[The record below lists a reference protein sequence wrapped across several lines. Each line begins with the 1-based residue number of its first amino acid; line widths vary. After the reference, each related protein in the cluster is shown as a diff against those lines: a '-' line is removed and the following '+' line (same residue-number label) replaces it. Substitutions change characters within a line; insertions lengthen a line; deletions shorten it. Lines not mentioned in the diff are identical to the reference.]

1 VSRSSGESCWNAVMR
16 SWRSITARSLHLG
29 LMALAMAPWAG
40 PELLAQSAGGAQ
52 TPVADRP
59 ILLAQNDDLAEP
71 PPPPPLP
78 DDVLVDDESPDQP
91 PPEPSVSSVNP
102 AKNIPPGE
110 ELVTIDFPEPTAIK
124 DIIKA
129 VAQWTGKNF
138 ILGQGV
144 SSSARVAIISPQQI
158 TKEEAYQAFLSA
170 LNVAGFTT
178 VDTGRVVKIIPTRQA
193 TSSNIKTFYGS
204 SWAPMTDEIITQ
216 IIPLSYIDAQTV
228 ARQLRS
234 ILRESNA
241 VPFPTTNSL
250 IVSDTG
256 HKIRRLLE
264 IIKLLDVKGNQPQV
278 AIVPILYT
286 DANDIAKKIQ
296 DIFGRAGSRGGAS
309 LYLQKVIVDERT
321 NSTILIGPPKG
332 LDDVARLIKRLDR
345 PLDEEAQQA
354 GIHVRPLE
362 YADAQKLA
370 ATLQSLTQSSASRSN
385 SRLRTP
391 VATRRLTTPN
401 GTDPTRNGEGG
412 DINAVADLG
421 NVKITADVAT
431 NALIIQGSSAAYREV
446 DNIIRLLD
454 QKKAQVYIEADI
466 IDVNVGKGLEIGGSA
481 FAGLPTS
488 SSDPYAFP
496 YGWKPAAVG
505 GFSALSNS
513 SSVTSQQ
520 AATLFSAIP
529 QRAVFGV
536 LAKEPIEI
544 VNGLKITPGA
554 FIFALK
560 NDSNANVLQTP
571 SMLVQDNQEAEFN
584 ATEKEIVF
592 VQETNAQTGTASQKP
607 ESIDAELSLKIKPQI
622 TKSDEVNMDLNLKAD
637 SFGRRDASGKPA
649 QTVKRSFNSKVSVQD
664 SQTIVISGLQKDIE
678 IESFSKVP
686 LLGDIPILGWL
697 FRDSNTTRQKT
708 NLMIFLTPYVIRDA
722 VDLSR
727 VYDKKLR
734 DQTEFLEK
742 FYGEDFR
749 EKEVFERLPTRA
761 DGRVP
766 PEKLERTSESLSPDP
781 EVRESPALPV
791 RPEREQ
797 LELPSQDPDPIV
809 VPGGDSGG
817 GSSFGGGGDSAPPP
831 PPPPPAEGG
840 GDGGDIGGDGG
851 GEG

>member
-1 VSRSSGESCWNAVMR
+1 MSRCSVDVNGSAAMLPWGVLR
-16 SWRSITARSLHLG
+16 ARFLRLLLA
-29 LMALAMAPWAG
+29 LMLMGPWG
-40 PELLAQSAGGAQ
+40 GSELLAQSATDLSTEISGRRL
-52 TPVADRP
+52 V
-59 ILLAQNDDLAEP
+59 AQNDANAP

-78 DDVLVDDESPDQP
+78 DLDPGEEESDKTAGEDVAAEK
-91 PPEPSVSSVNP
+91 VNP

-286 DANDIAKKIQ
+286 DANDISKKIQ

-332 LDDVARLIKRLDR
+332 LDDVVRLIKRLDK
-345 PLDEEAQQA
+345 PLDEEAQQS

-370 ATLQSLTQSSASRSN
+370 ATLQSLTQSSASRTS
-385 SRLRTP
+385 SRLRTSI
-391 VATRRLTTPN
+391 ASRRITSPN
-401 GTDPTRNGEGG
+401 GSDPSRSGEGG

-431 NALIIQGSSAAYREV
+431 NSLIIQGSAAAYREV

-454 QKKAQVYIEADI
+454 QKKSQVYIEADI

-481 FAGLPTS
+481 FAGLPTTG
-488 SSDPYAFP
+488 SDPYAFP
-496 YGWKPAAVG
+496 YGWKPASVG
-505 GFSALSNS
+505 SFSALANSNS
-513 SSVTSQQ
+513 VSSQQ

-536 LAKEPIEI
+536 LAKQPIEI
-544 VNGLKITPGA
+544 VKGLTVTPGA

-622 TKSDEVNMDLNLKAD
+622 TKSDEVNMDLTLKAD
-637 SFGRRDASGKPA
+637 SFGRRDASGRPS

-678 IESFSKVP
+678 IESLAKVP
-686 LLGDIPILGWL
+686 LLGDIPIIGWL
-697 FRDSNTTRQKT
+697 FRDTNITRQKT
-708 NLMIFLTPYVIRDA
+708 NLMIFLTPYVIRDSL
-722 VDLSR
+722 DLSR
-727 VYDKKLR
+727 VYDKKLN
-734 DQTEFLEK
+734 DQKEFLEK

-749 EKEVFERLPTRA
+749 EKEVFQRLPTRA

-766 PEKLERTSESLSPDP
+766 PPKVERTNDLSTDRSQGNAVPRRPQRLESDR
-781 EVRESPALPV
+781 V
-791 RPEREQ
+791 
-797 LELPSQDPDPIV
+797 ELPSQDPDPIV

-817 GSSFGGGGDSAPPP
+817 GSSFGGGDAPPP
-831 PPPPPAEGG
+831 PPPLPPTDA
-840 GDGGDIGGDGG
+840 GGDGG

>member
-1 VSRSSGESCWNAVMR
+1 MAVLKEKMVGSWFEFRSSRWLLRVLAVLAAGAGIC
-16 SWRSITARSLHLG
+16 STG
-29 LMALAMAPWAG
+29 LSQSSAEVASPAAAPQAV
-40 PELLAQSAGGAQ
+40 AQ
-52 TPVADRP
+52 TDT
-59 ILLAQNDDLAEP
+59 P
-71 PPPPPLP
+71 PPPPVPP
-78 DDVLVDDESPDQP
+78 VERPPAPESPPAAQP
-91 PPEPSVSSVNP
+91 TVNP

-286 DANDIAKKIQ
+286 DAADIAKKIQ
-296 DIFGRAGSRGGAS
+296 DIFGRAGSKGGAA

-332 LDDVARLIKRLDR
+332 LDDVVRLIKRLDR
-345 PLDEEAQQA
+345 ALDEETQQA

-362 YADAQKLA
+362 NADAQKLA
-370 ATLQSLTQSSASRSN
+370 ATLQSLTQGSSAANSR
-385 SRLRTP
+385 SRLRSR
-391 VATRRLTTPN
+391 ASTRRSTSRSTN
-401 GTDPTRNGEGG
+401 DRNNNN
-412 DINAVADLG
+412 DDNKNSVADLG
-421 NVKITADVAT
+421 NVKITADTAT
-431 NALIIQGSSAAYREV
+431 NSLIIQGSAAAYREI
-446 DNIIRLLD
+446 DSIIRLLD
-454 QKKAQVYIEADI
+454 KRKDQVFLEADI
-466 IDVNVGKGLEIGGSA
+466 IDVNVGKGLNIGGSA
-481 FAGLPTS
+481 FAGLPPETS
-488 SSDPYAFP
+488 DRFAFP
-496 YGWKPAAVG
+496 FGWKPGAVG
-505 GFSALSNS
+505 AFSALSNS
-513 SSVTSQQ
+513 TNVNSQQ
-520 AATLFSAIP
+520 TAALFNNLPSRAI
-529 QRAVFGV
+529 FGV
-536 LAKEPIEI
+536 LSKQSIE
-544 VNGLKITPGA
+544 VVPGLNLTPGA

-560 NDSNANVLQTP
+560 NDTNSNVLQTP
-571 SMLVQDNQEAEFN
+571 SMLVADNEEAEFE
-584 ATEKEIVF
+584 ATEREIVF
-592 VQETNAQTGTASQKP
+592 TLQTNSQTGISSEKP
-607 ESIDAELSLKIKPQI
+607 ESLDATLSLKVKPQI
-622 TKSDEVNMDLNLKAD
+622 SKSDEINMDLSLKAD
-637 SFGRRDASGKPA
+637 SFGRRDANRRPQ
-649 QTVKRSFNSKVSVQD
+649 QTNKRSFTSKVSVQD
-664 SQTIVISGLQKDIE
+664 TQTIVISGLQRDIE
-678 IESFSKVP
+678 IEGLSKVP

-697 FRDSNTTRQKT
+697 FRDTNLERQKT
-708 NLMIFLTPYVIRDA
+708 NLMIFLTPYVVRDS

-727 VYDKKLR
+727 IYDKKLN
-734 DQTEFLEK
+734 DQREFLEK

-749 EKEVFERLPTRA
+749 EREVFDRLPTRA

-766 PEKLERTSESLSPDP
+766 PPR
-781 EVRESPALPV
+781 ALPPAEEQQTPQGGSSLGSE
-791 RPEREQ
+791 PELPEASNEDV
-797 LELPSQDPDPIV
+797 ELPSQDPDPIV
-809 VPGGDSGG
+809 VPSGDGGGSGFSGG
-817 GSSFGGGGDSAPPP
+817 GAGAGAGTPPP
-831 PPPPPAEGG
+831 PPPPPPPPTGSSGG
-840 GDGGDIGGDGG
+840 G
-851 GEG
+851 

>member
-1 VSRSSGESCWNAVMR
+1 MSRCSVEVNGSAAMLP
-16 SWRSITARSLHLG
+16 WRILRAKSLRLG
-29 LMALAMAPWAG
+29 LVLLMMTPWAG
-40 PELLAQSAGGAQ
+40 SDLLAQSASDPSAEGNERRL
-52 TPVADRP
+52 V
-59 ILLAQNDDLAEP
+59 AQNDETVP

-78 DDVLVDDESPDQP
+78 EGDPAEEDPEETARTDVAAEK
-91 PPEPSVSSVNP
+91 VNP

-278 AIVPILYT
+278 AIVPVLYT

-332 LDDVARLIKRLDR
+332 LDDVVRLIKRLDK

-370 ATLQSLTQSSASRSN
+370 ATLQSLTQSSASRTN
-385 SRLRTP
+385 NRLRTP
-391 VATRRLTTPN
+391 ITSRRIPTPN

-431 NALIIQGSSAAYREV
+431 NSLIIQGSSAAYREV

-481 FAGLPTS
+481 FAGLPTDG
-488 SSDPYAFP
+488 SDPYAFP

-505 GFSALSNS
+505 SFSALANS
-513 SSVTSQQ
+513 TSVSSQQ

-536 LAKEPIEI
+536 LAKQPIEI
-544 VNGLKITPGA
+544 VKGLKVTPGA

-622 TKSDEVNMDLNLKAD
+622 TKSDEVNMDLTLKAD
-637 SFGRRDASGKPA
+637 SFGRRDASGRPA

-678 IESFSKVP
+678 IESLAKVP

-697 FRDSNTTRQKT
+697 FRDSNITRQKT
-708 NLMIFLTPYVIRDA
+708 NLMIFLTPYVIRDSL
-722 VDLSR
+722 DLSR
-727 VYDKKLR
+727 VYDKKLG
-734 DQTEFLEK
+734 DQKEFLEK

-766 PEKLERTSESLSPDP
+766 PPKTDRADDLSTDQPQEDA
-781 EVRESPALPV
+781 SPTRPA
-791 RPEREQ
+791 RPESDRV
-797 LELPSQDPDPIV
+797 ELPSQDPDPIV
-809 VPGGDSGG
+809 VPGSDSGG
-817 GSSFGGGGDSAPPP
+817 GSSFSGGDAPPP
-831 PPPPPAEGG
+831 PPPPPPSEG
-840 GDGGDIGGDGG
+840 GGDGG